1 MELRHLRYFV
11 AVAETLHFRRAAEVL
26 HIAQPALSQQIR
38 QLEEEIGAALFE
50 RSHHKVSLT
59 QAGKAFC
66 AKAQG
71 ILKDAKEAVNEARAV
86 AMGNAGTIV
95 IGFVSSAA
103 IRILPDVLG
112 NFREQ
117 MPRVEVELRE
127 LSPSEQID
135 CLHRSTID
143 LGFLH
148 ATLTDP
154 AFESLVLAQ
163 ERLIIALPKD
173 SKYAKRSTV
182 DLKDLRGEPAIMPAR
197 HSTPG
202 YFERAQAAYEAAG
215 IHAER
220 VHHTRL
226 IQTGLLLVGAGL
238 GVSLVPE
245 SFRTMRVNGV
255 AYRRLTMDPPPIE
268 LLGAWRRDN
277 PSPLLARMVV
287 HLRNL

>member
-11 AVAETLHFRRAAEVL
+11 AVAENLHFRRAAEVL
-26 HIAQPALSQQIR
+26 HIAQPALSQQIK
-38 QLEEEIGAALFE
+38 QLEEELGGALFE

-59 QAGKAFC
+59 PVGRAFC
-66 AKAQG
+66 IKAQS
-71 ILKDAKEAVNEARAV
+71 ILKDAREAVHEARAV
-86 AMGNAGTIV
+86 LLGNAGSIV

-103 IRILPDVLG
+103 IRILPDVLS

-117 MPRVEVELRE
+117 MPQVEVELRE

-148 ATLTDP
+148 ASLADP
-154 AFESLVLAQ
+154 EFDSLVVAH
-163 ERLIIALPKD
+163 ERLIMALPKN
-173 SKYAKRSTV
+173 SKFAKRSIV
-182 DLKDLRGEPAIMPAR
+182 DLKDLRDETAIMPAR

-202 YFERAQAAYEAAG
+202 YFERAQSAYEAAG
-215 IHAER
+215 IHPQR

-245 SFRTMRVNGV
+245 SFRTMRVDGV
-255 AYRRLTMDPPPIE
+255 AYRRLQMDPPPIE
-268 LLGAWRRDN
+268 LLAAWRRDN